1 MNAPHRFSRRSFLVR
16 SAAAT
21 LAMTGSAVALPHV
34 SKVLAQNG
42 DYELVCTS
50 DGVRVR
56 DAPSL
61 SGNVLGRVNTG
72 DVVSVTGETVYA
84 DGYSWIPVFVHGQ
97 AINGYVAGE
106 FFTNASG
113 SEGWFRGTPVYV
125 TSDGVNLRSGA
136 GLGYGVIG
144 NFNFGTSAVVN
155 DGPRSADGYSWYNIS
170 IGGLT
175 GWMAADFLAQG
186 YVDGPSPE
194 PGDGQ
199 FRIGAYVRP
208 TDALNLRS
216 GAGTGNSVIKVI
228 YPEDTATVVGGPTT
242 SGMYA
247 WYQIELWDQ
256 AATTGWVAG
265 VYLEGARFEPTGARH
280 EVVDGPLN
288 MREWGALDA
297 PVITT
302 IPTGAVFVIA
312 QASFVS
318 HDGYTWMEV
327 YLEDKPSMHG
337 WVAQGFSVEI

>member
-1 MNAPHRFSRRSFLVR
+1 MNAPSRFSRRSFLLR

-21 LAMTGSAVALPHV
+21 LAFTGSTVAIPRLAT
-34 SKVLAQNG
+34 VLAQNG
-42 DYELVCTS
+42 DYELICTS

-56 DAPSL
+56 SAAGLNGSII
-61 SGNVLGRVNTG
+61 GHVNAG
-72 DVVSVTGETVYA
+72 DVVSVTGQTIFA
-84 DGYSWIPVFVHGQ
+84 DGYNWVPVFVHGSG
-97 AINGYVAGE
+97 INGYVAGE

-136 GLGYGVIG
+136 GLGYSVIG

-155 DGPRSADGYSWYNIS
+155 DGPRSADGYSWYNIT
-170 IGGLT
+170 IDGLT

-186 YVDGPSPE
+186 YVDGPT
-194 PGDGQ
+194 PGTGQ
-199 FRIGAYVRP
+199 FQIGAYVRP
-208 TDALNLRS
+208 TDALNLRT

-228 YPEDTATVVGGPTT
+228 YPDDIATVVGGPTT
-242 SGMYA
+242 SGMHA

-265 VYLEGARFEPTGARH
+265 VYLETARFEPTGARH

-288 MREWGALDA
+288 LREWGSLSA

-302 IPTGAVFVIA
+302 IPTGDVFVIA
-312 QASFVS
+312 DASFGS
-318 HDGYTWMEV
+318 ADGYTWALV
-327 YLEDKPSMHG
+327 YLEGDPSVTG
-337 WVAQGFSVEI
+337 SVAMGFSVEI